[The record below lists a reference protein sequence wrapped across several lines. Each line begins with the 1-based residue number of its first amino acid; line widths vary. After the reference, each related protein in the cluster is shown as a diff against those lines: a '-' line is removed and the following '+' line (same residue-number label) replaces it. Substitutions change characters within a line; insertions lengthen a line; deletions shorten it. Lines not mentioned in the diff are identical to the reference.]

1 MAVLEC
7 YVCGK
12 QYRTSRTYRTQG
24 WRVTLIPISLEH
36 REKYVE
42 HIFTEDHI
50 ATEIRETTC
59 QICGFKSS
67 KVSELA
73 DHLSEPCR
81 PEWLEALL
89 RNSSGPLQ
97 NSFNSFSSL
106 PLGPWCG
113 QTDVPESTW
122 GRRIVCRA
130 VVKKKLS
137 VKKW

>member
-1 MAVLEC
+1 MAELEC

-89 RNSSGPLQ
+89 RNSSSLANNSPL
-97 NSFNSFSSL
+97 
-106 PLGPWCG
+106 
-113 QTDVPESTW
+113 
-122 GRRIVCRA
+122 
-130 VVKKKLS
+130 KK
-137 VKKW
+137 